1 MNNKTSLHKCI
12 PIHTSPSRN
21 QHKITCGCETC
32 IISILL
38 QYDMDKNGQGKM
50 TKFEKIYESYI
61 NEVYPNDS
69 HIYHRASDALLSYY
83 CNFTITELSITR

>member
-1 MNNKTSLHKCI
+1 
-12 PIHTSPSRN
+12 
-21 QHKITCGCETC
+21 
-32 IISILL
+32 
-38 QYDMDKNGQGKM
+38 MDKNGQGKM